1 MGSTFIYS
9 TLIKRFLRYSRYHY
23 NYLYLLCV
31 SLECYH
37 WIFGKK
43 IFHSFLKNWQEVT
56 TVFILIHIVWFQS
69 LLNCHILCLYR
80 AMWQCTLIKLQDNS
94 SLSVSSLAEKIS
106 KTKSGYRPKVW
117 GITIFI
123 ITVFLFAILFF
134 YSLLHSI
141 LFLIPIVHLL
151 HKINAIYMGK
161 FNRNALN

>member
-1 MGSTFIYS
+1 MSSQAGEVGSNFIYS

-141 LFLIPIVHLL
+141 LFLCNSHCS
-151 HKINAIYMGK
+151 
-161 FNRNALN
+161 FTT